1 MHDAT
6 CNRQHLRH
14 KMQRTACSA
23 VAWPRRI
30 GQHATWT
37 HASVRCNHAT
47 RRTLLQRR
55 TVQERPP
62 CCSSATCFNIV
73 QHVATVPRV
82 RGSGTGRRSRARV
95 ATQYNV
101 QHAATCCNMLQ
112 HAATRGLSLPV
123 HVPTPR
129 GSTPH
134 GSRSTCDRKGRPDR
148 AHAHASWPPLSAR
161 PRSFAAELP
170 RPSRAAPACR
180 AQGRAPSAVPTAR
193 AGGRS
198 CSPLRRWWPSMA
210 QSAEEEDAAK
220 GRCTEWKERGEK
232 TAGGER
238 VQIIG
243 QGTDNRSK
251 GTGNRNKGTD
261 NRAQC

>member
-1 MHDAT
+1 MLQQ
-6 CNRQHLRH
+6 CQG
-14 KMQRTACSA
+14 C
-23 VAWPRRI
+23 VAAAQAGAHEP
-30 GQHATWT
+30 
-37 HASVRCNHAT
+37 V
-47 RRTLLQRR
+47 LQRS
-55 TVQERPP
+55 T
-62 CCSSATCFNIV
+62 T
-73 QHVATVPRV
+73 
-82 RGSGTGRRSRARV
+82 
-95 ATQYNV
+95 Y
-101 QHAATCCNMLQ
+101 NMLQ
-112 HAATRGLSLPV
+112 HVAYPYPCMCLP
-123 HVPTPR
+123 
-129 GSTPH
+129 PH

-210 QSAEEEDAAK
+210 QSAEEGDAAN

-232 TAGGER
+232 TAGGKR